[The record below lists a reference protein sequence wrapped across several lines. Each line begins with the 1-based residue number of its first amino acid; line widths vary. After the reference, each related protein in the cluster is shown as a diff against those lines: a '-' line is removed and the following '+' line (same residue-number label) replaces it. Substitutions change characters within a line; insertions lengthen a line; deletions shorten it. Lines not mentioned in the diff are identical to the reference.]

1 MISAIV
7 FFTLLLLNL
16 SDAFAEN
23 TVTYVELPVKKVS
36 QTYSN
41 WCWAAGSESIL
52 YYCKN
57 YLGFGREAT
66 QWDIVKYIYGS
77 YVNKSASLYDIQRAL
92 SYYGVGSSRMIPVS
106 GWIISYGQIA
116 EQIVNYRSPIGLVIT
131 ATVSQNH
138 FVVLN
143 GVWQY
148 FDANGYLQ
156 NYVMVM
162 DPAVGRIVS
171 IPDSELR
178 DNDNY
183 QDYLDA
189 IRVFKPY

>member
-1 MISAIV
+1 MI
-7 FFTLLLLNL
+7 
-16 SDAFAEN
+16 
-23 TVTYVELPVKKVS
+23 YK
-36 QTYSN
+36 
-41 WCWAAGSESIL
+41 G
-52 YYCKN
+52 
-57 YLGFGREAT
+57 
-66 QWDIVKYIYGS
+66 
-77 YVNKSASLYDIQRAL
+77 AL

-116 EQIVNYRSPIGLVIT
+116 EQIVNYRSPTGLVIT

-143 GVWQY
+143 GIWQY
-148 FDANGYLQ
+148 FDSNGYLQ
-156 NYVMVM
+156 NYIMIM
-162 DPAVGRIVS
+162 DPAIGGVIS